1 MDVLSVARGSEK
13 KQHRAPG
20 AAQTTQSTGAGE
32 GRCPG
37 RAPSA
42 GPCNGRKP
50 EPFLSRRLGTDRPSG
65 QRGKEEKQR
74 LIQAWETFTGQVGPS
89 WCHFSGDSEPT
100 CPPLHCLL
108 GALSHLDPGTDMS
121 NAAVLPSP
129 AAPPPCTAGSS
140 WPVRPALQKS
150 LLVCQR
156 WLGHLTFCSG
166 CARGGEPRHNTL
178 QPSDRWGPSRG
189 QAAGHGLWTAAAE
202 PREGHGRLS

>member
-129 AAPPPCTAGSS
+129 AAPPGLSGPPCRSPCWSASAGSAIS
-140 WPVRPALQKS
+140 PFVLGVPGAGSPDTTHYSPVTGGVPAGGRPLATGCGLQ
-150 LLVCQR
+150 
-156 WLGHLTFCSG
+156 
-166 CARGGEPRHNTL
+166 L
-178 QPSDRWGPSRG
+178 QSHEK
-189 QAAGHGLWTAAAE
+189 ATAASADTE
-202 PREGHGRLS
+202 